1 MENPICPTGEA
12 VVAVVNKSL
21 RAMGDIMVRLSGE
34 MKVSFNSADVGW
46 THFNG
51 WVVSG
56 DVGAMVPADSSQGDK
71 TAFSSLIANLRE
83 VQFVPFSNLAD
94 YEKWLPT
101 KEEWNEFVDNVQ
113 KAVLESEDTSFL
125 FFFVKNEIDGE
136 PNTEPSCSISIK
148 LLHNFDVDYLIKKD
162 LGTDVPL
169 KGIETTEEVAYAN
182 HVNLTEAVVA

>member
-1 MENPICPTGEA
+1 MENPICPTGDA

-56 DVGAMVPADSSQGDK
+56 DVGTMVPAHSSQGDK
-71 TAFSSLIANLRE
+71 TAFSSLIASLRKVE
-83 VQFVPFSNLAD
+83 FVPFSNLAD

-101 KEEWNEFVDNVQ
+101 EEEWNEFVDNVE
-113 KAVLESEDTSFL
+113 KAVKESEDVSFL
-125 FFFVKNEIDGE
+125 FFFVKNEVDGE
-136 PNTEPSCSISIK
+136 PNAEPSCSLSLK

-162 LGTDVPL
+162 LGTETPI
-169 KGIETTEEVAYAN
+169 KGIESTEEVVFSNYDS
-182 HVNLTEAVVA
+182 VVEALPA